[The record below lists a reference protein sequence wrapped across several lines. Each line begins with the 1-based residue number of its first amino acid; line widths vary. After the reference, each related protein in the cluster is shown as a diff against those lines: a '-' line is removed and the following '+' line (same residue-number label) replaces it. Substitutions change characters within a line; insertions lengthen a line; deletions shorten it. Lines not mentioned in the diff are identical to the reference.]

1 MIRQQII
8 DDMNIAMKSQDS
20 VKLGVLRFMLSEIKN
35 KEIDAKHELNDDE
48 VIGLLRT
55 EVKRR
60 NEAIVQFKQGN
71 RMDLAE
77 KEEVELLIINSYL
90 PAMMETTDI
99 EAVVTRVIEST
110 DSRDFGQIMKQ
121 VMQELGGQADGKT
134 VSEIVRTKLN

>member
-8 DDMNIAMKSQDS
+8 DDMKIAMKAQDS
-20 VKLGVLRFMLSEIKN
+20 VKLGVLRYMLSEIKN
-35 KEIDAKHELNDDE
+35 KEIDAKHELNDEE

-60 NEAIVQFKQGN
+60 NDAVVQFKQGN

-77 KEEVELLIINSYL
+77 KEEIELGIINSYL
-90 PAMMETTDI
+90 PKMMDS
-99 EAVVTRVIEST
+99 ADIEST
-110 DSRDFGQIMKQ
+110 VTRIIESSDSRDFGQIMKM

-134 VSEIVRTKLN
+134 VSEIVRAKLN